1 MNQIH
6 AGMRKQSR
14 VSNNRAAS
22 INPGILSHEK
32 LVEIHAWLLLDTL
45 EYWLHN
51 LTIAHEHVKVH
62 YNKLV
67 GNH

>member
-22 INPGILSHEK
+22 ITLGIRSREK
-32 LVEIHAWLLLDTL
+32 LVEMDARLLDAL
-45 EYWLHN
+45 EYWLHTA
-51 LTIAHEHVKVH
+51 TIAHEHVKVH

>member
-1 MNQIH
+1 
-6 AGMRKQSR
+6 MRKQSR

-22 INPGILSHEK
+22 INLGIRSREK
-32 LVEIHAWLLLDTL
+32 LVEIHTWLLDTL
-45 EYWLHN
+45 EYLLHTA
-51 LTIAHEHVKVH
+51 TIAHEHVKVH